1 MLPWILAFSLSA
13 SPLQETDPGSL
24 SPSTATP
31 NFSAEVKTITQVIAN
46 QYQAWNARDIDGYMA
61 AFWRS
66 PLLIYVVDSDVLIGW
81 DNAYGLI
88 RREFPPG
95 QDAGNASLERLQVNV
110 ASPDVAVSVEWW
122 TVHFRGADVH
132 GNTTSAWKKFP
143 EGWRAVECHTSS
155 AEFSK

>member
-95 QDAGNASLERLQVNV
+95 QDAGNASL
-110 ASPDVAVSVEWW
+110 
-122 TVHFRGADVH
+122 
-132 GNTTSAWKKFP
+132 
-143 EGWRAVECHTSS
+143 
-155 AEFSK
+155 